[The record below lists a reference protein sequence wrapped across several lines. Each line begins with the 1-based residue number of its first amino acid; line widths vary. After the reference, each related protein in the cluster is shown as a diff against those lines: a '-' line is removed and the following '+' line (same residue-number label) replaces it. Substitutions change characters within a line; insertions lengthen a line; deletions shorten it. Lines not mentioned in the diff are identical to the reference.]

1 MSDPTQPAQPERVDQ
16 PDQSDQPE
24 RSDQAAQPTQPQAAN
39 ERTGS
44 SAEQSEHTS
53 WQQQSS
59 QPWQYQGAQVSREQ
73 GPQGYPQAPYYGQ
86 QQPGGQQNWNGQQAW
101 NAGQQQGWG
110 GQPGYA
116 GQQQSWGN
124 QQQAWGGQQ
133 GFAGQSQQP
142 QQQQQQQQPQPS
154 QQPPVSQ
161 ADWQNRQE
169 QASRTVQPE
178 PQRSNPAQPSTT
190 QWGGNQYS
198 FAPSS
203 MQQGQQSQQGYGY
216 GSSMT
221 PAQQQGAKQSDFKAI
236 LASKPIIVWIASI
249 LALLFGAIDV
259 ILSLRGLFSIFS
271 VVSEIGS
278 SFISPM
284 MWIGAIL
291 EPIAAIAMTGGAVML
306 LLRKGNVMLL
316 VATAIMLALHVLSPV
331 IDGIPL
337 SYLTALGWFY
347 KILVV
352 AVLIAIIVLAV
363 LPATRRWLASKT
375 TGFEPRNQSDS
386 GNSQQSSYNR
396 QQPGSQYSPYQP
408 GYGASQWSS
417 GSYQSG
423 QSGQPG
429 QSGQGWSSQSR

>member
-1 MSDPTQPAQPERVDQ
+1 MSDPTQPAQPGRVDQ
-16 PDQSDQPE
+16 PDQPDQPE
-24 RSDQAAQPTQPQAAN
+24 RSDQAAQPTQPQASN

-53 WQQQSS
+53 WQQQWS
-59 QPWQYQGAQVSREQ
+59 QPWQYQGAQGSREQ

-86 QQPGGQQNWNGQQAW
+86 QQPGGQQSWNGQQAW
-101 NAGQQQGWG
+101 NAGQQQRWG
-110 GQPGYA
+110 
-116 GQQQSWGN
+116 GQQQS
-124 QQQAWGGQQ
+124 WGGQQ
-133 GFAGQSQQP
+133 GFAGQPQP
-142 QQQQQQQQPQPS
+142 QQQPQPS

-221 PAQQQGAKQSDFKAI
+221 PAQQQGAKQIDFQAI
-236 LASKPIIVWIASI
+236 PASKPIIVWIASI
-249 LALLFGAIDV
+249 LALLCGAIEV
-259 ILSLRGLFSIFS
+259 ILSLGGLFSIFS

-284 MWIGAIL
+284 EWIGAIL
-291 EPIAAIAMTGGAVML
+291 EPIAPIAMIGGAIML
-306 LLRKGNVMLL
+306 LLRKGNVILL
-316 VATAIMLALHVLSPV
+316 VATAIMVALHVLSTI

-337 SYLTALGWFY
+337 SYLTPQSWFY
-347 KILVV
+347 RILV
-352 AVLIAIIVLAV
+352 AVLIAIIVLSV
-363 LPATRRWLASKT
+363 LPATRQWLASKA

-386 GNSQQSSYNR
+386 DNSQQSSYIR

-423 QSGQPG
+423 QSGQFG